1 MLACRAIGKFCH
13 LCSIDFLWHGH
24 RVTQLG
30 KKFKHLFEKMLHL
43 SVVGCLIV
51 LFEQLFENLP
61 QGQDKGFLKKNLGEK
76 QMGTFTVTTGFNSM
90 TSKSIV
96 NQSLQAIPSGRH
108 AVIKL
113 SRRGRLARTLVVLSL
128 TVVMAAGFASQ
139 SGAGQVEASTAP
151 SYEIVVVAPGETL
164 WSVAAAY
171 ASGDVQ
177 GLVNEIREVNNL
189 QGFDLQAGQRLR
201 IPTA

>member
-1 MLACRAIGKFCH
+1 MSA
-13 LCSIDFLWHGH
+13 
-24 RVTQLG
+24 VT
-30 KKFKHLFEKMLHL
+30 F
-43 SVVGCLIV
+43 
-51 LFEQLFENLP
+51 
-61 QGQDKGFLKKNLGEK
+61 
-76 QMGTFTVTTGFNSM
+76 TTGFNQT

-96 NQSLQAIPSGRH
+96 NQALQANPSGT
-108 AVIKL
+108 L
-113 SRRGRLARTLVVLSL
+113 TRRGRLARTFVVLSL

-177 GLVNEIREVNNL
+177 GLVNDIREANNL
-189 QGFDLQAGQRLR
+189 TGFDLQAGQRLR
-201 IPTA
+201 VPLK

>member
-1 MLACRAIGKFCH
+1 MSA
-13 LCSIDFLWHGH
+13 
-24 RVTQLG
+24 VT
-30 KKFKHLFEKMLHL
+30 F
-43 SVVGCLIV
+43 
-51 LFEQLFENLP
+51 
-61 QGQDKGFLKKNLGEK
+61 
-76 QMGTFTVTTGFNSM
+76 TTGFNQT

-96 NQSLQAIPSGRH
+96 NQALQANPSG
-108 AVIKL
+108 AIT
-113 SRRGRLARTLVVLSL
+113 RRGRLARTFVVLSL

-177 GLVNEIREVNNL
+177 GMVNDIREANNL
-189 QGFDLQAGQRLR
+189 TGFDLQAGQRLR
-201 IPTA
+201 VPVK

>member
-1 MLACRAIGKFCH
+1 MSA
-13 LCSIDFLWHGH
+13 
-24 RVTQLG
+24 VT
-30 KKFKHLFEKMLHL
+30 F
-43 SVVGCLIV
+43 
-51 LFEQLFENLP
+51 
-61 QGQDKGFLKKNLGEK
+61 
-76 QMGTFTVTTGFNSM
+76 TTGFNQT

-96 NQSLQAIPSGRH
+96 NQALQTNPSGG
-108 AVIKL
+108 IT
-113 SRRGRLARTLVVLSL
+113 RRGRLARTFVVLSL

-177 GLVNEIREVNNL
+177 GLVNDIREANNL
-189 QGFDLQAGQRLR
+189 TGFDLQAGQRLR
-201 IPTA
+201 VPLK

>member
-1 MLACRAIGKFCH
+1 MSA
-13 LCSIDFLWHGH
+13 
-24 RVTQLG
+24 VT
-30 KKFKHLFEKMLHL
+30 F
-43 SVVGCLIV
+43 
-51 LFEQLFENLP
+51 
-61 QGQDKGFLKKNLGEK
+61 
-76 QMGTFTVTTGFNSM
+76 TTGFNST

-96 NQSLQAIPSGRH
+96 NQALQANPSGT
-108 AVIKL
+108 L
-113 SRRGRLARTLVVLSL
+113 TRRGRLARTFVVLSL

-177 GLVNEIREVNNL
+177 GMVNDIREVNNL
-189 QGFDLQAGQRLR
+189 TGFDLQAGQKLR
-201 IPTA
+201 VPLK

>member
-1 MLACRAIGKFCH
+1 MSA
-13 LCSIDFLWHGH
+13 
-24 RVTQLG
+24 VT
-30 KKFKHLFEKMLHL
+30 F
-43 SVVGCLIV
+43 
-51 LFEQLFENLP
+51 
-61 QGQDKGFLKKNLGEK
+61 
-76 QMGTFTVTTGFNSM
+76 TTGFNSN

-96 NQSLQAIPSGRH
+96 NQALQANPSGT
-108 AVIKL
+108 L
-113 SRRGRLARTLVVLSL
+113 TRRGRLARTFVVLSL

-177 GLVNEIREVNNL
+177 GLVNDIREANNL
-189 QGFDLQAGQRLR
+189 TGFDLQAGQRLR
-201 IPTA
+201 VPLK

>member
-1 MLACRAIGKFCH
+1 M
-13 LCSIDFLWHGH
+13 
-24 RVTQLG
+24 
-30 KKFKHLFEKMLHL
+30 

-51 LFEQLFENLP
+51 VFEQLFEHLP
-61 QGQDKGFLKKNLGEK
+61 QGKTAGDKDMSTLTINSFAS
-76 QMGTFTVTTGFNSM
+76 TTSE
-90 TSKSIV
+90 KSIV
-96 NQSLQAIPSGRH
+96 NQGFLANPSGQRSL
-108 AVIKL
+108 VRL
-113 SRRGRLARTLVVLSL
+113 SRRGRLARTCVVLSL

-139 SGAGQVEASTAP
+139 SGAGQVEAGTAP

-189 QGFDLQAGQRLR
+189 KGYDLQAGQKLR
-201 IPTA
+201 VPLAG

>member
-1 MLACRAIGKFCH
+1 MSA
-13 LCSIDFLWHGH
+13 
-24 RVTQLG
+24 VT
-30 KKFKHLFEKMLHL
+30 F
-43 SVVGCLIV
+43 
-51 LFEQLFENLP
+51 
-61 QGQDKGFLKKNLGEK
+61 
-76 QMGTFTVTTGFNSM
+76 TTGFNST

-96 NQSLQAIPSGRH
+96 NQALQANPSGT
-108 AVIKL
+108 L
-113 SRRGRLARTLVVLSL
+113 TRRGRLARTFVVLSL

-177 GLVNEIREVNNL
+177 GMVNDIREANNL
-189 QGFDLQAGQRLR
+189 SGFDLQAGQRLR
-201 IPTA
+201 VPLK

>member
-1 MLACRAIGKFCH
+1 M
-13 LCSIDFLWHGH
+13 
-24 RVTQLG
+24 VTQLW

-51 LFEQLFENLP
+51 LFEQLFEHLP
-61 QGQDKGFLKKNLGEK
+61 QGKTAGEK
-76 QMGTFTVTTGFNSM
+76 QMSTLTVTTGFNSM

-96 NQSLQAIPSGRH
+96 NQALQANPSGRQS
-108 AVIKL
+108 AVRL

-139 SGAGQVEASTAP
+139 SGAGQVEAGTAP

-189 QGFDLQAGQRLR
+189 KGYDLQAGQKLR
-201 IPTA
+201 IPKA

>member
-1 MLACRAIGKFCH
+1 MSA
-13 LCSIDFLWHGH
+13 
-24 RVTQLG
+24 VT
-30 KKFKHLFEKMLHL
+30 F
-43 SVVGCLIV
+43 
-51 LFEQLFENLP
+51 
-61 QGQDKGFLKKNLGEK
+61 
-76 QMGTFTVTTGFNSM
+76 TTGFNSN

-96 NQSLQAIPSGRH
+96 NQALQANPSGT
-108 AVIKL
+108 L
-113 SRRGRLARTLVVLSL
+113 TRRGRLARTFVVLSL

-177 GLVNEIREVNNL
+177 GLVNDIREANNL
-189 QGFDLQAGQRLR
+189 TGFDLQAGQKLR
-201 IPTA
+201 VPLK

>member
-1 MLACRAIGKFCH
+1 MSAL
-13 LCSIDFLWHGH
+13 
-24 RVTQLG
+24 
-30 KKFKHLFEKMLHL
+30 
-43 SVVGCLIV
+43 
-51 LFEQLFENLP
+51 
-61 QGQDKGFLKKNLGEK
+61 
-76 QMGTFTVTTGFNSM
+76 TFTTGFNST

-96 NQSLQAIPSGRH
+96 NQALQANPSGR
-108 AVIKL
+108 L
-113 SRRGRLARTLVVLSL
+113 NRRGRLARTFVVLSL

-177 GLVNEIREVNNL
+177 GLVNDIREANNL
-189 QGFDLQAGQRLR
+189 TGFDLQAGQKLR
-201 IPTA
+201 VPLK

>member
-1 MLACRAIGKFCH
+1 
-13 LCSIDFLWHGH
+13 
-24 RVTQLG
+24 
-30 KKFKHLFEKMLHL
+30 MLHL

-51 LFEQLFENLP
+51 LFEQLFEHLP
-61 QGQDKGFLKKNLGEK
+61 QGKTAGEK
-76 QMGTFTVTTGFNSM
+76 QMSTLTINSFGSTTSG
-90 TSKSIV
+90 KSIV
-96 NQSLQAIPSGRH
+96 NQGFLTNDWQANPSGR
-108 AVIKL
+108 L
-113 SRRGRLARTLVVLSL
+113 TRRGRLARTLVVLSL

-189 QGFDLQAGQRLR
+189 QGFDLQAGQKLR
-201 IPTA
+201 IPLAA